1 MLTKFQIDTT
11 NLAVPAKLANS
22 IFLQDLS
29 KISGTDLVGQGRT
42 RQSLGLF
49 STYSVALLTAC
60 GRNEGG
66 STTCSVPRV
75 GFTFNPSSDLK
86 LGPTTAQGTLSTS
99 YQSQLRTYAA
109 VSTFV
114 AVAYIL
120 ASLLTV
126 LSCFTILLSRRIER
140 GVLASRI
147 ASGISALLLFAAT
160 VASIVT
166 FIRLRDA
173 FNSALGDSGVKATI
187 SSSAFALSAVAS
199 IASVVAFVFVILIR
213 TSGSGYRLP
222 SQRDK
227 RTAREGADNNETGT
241 MWQENRATG
250 AGIGLLGRVATWN
263 RPRYA
268 QLDGKKLLSA
278 YSRYHSPE
286 SDREGLID
294 PTRDNPLVHENDD
307 PRSLWENQ
315 RGKRNLDN
323 VSTAYG
329 SNAPRS

>member
-1 MLTKFQIDTT
+1 M
-11 NLAVPAKLANS
+11 
-22 IFLQDLS
+22 
-29 KISGTDLVGQGRT
+29 
-42 RQSLGLF
+42 GLF

-60 GRNEGG
+60 GQNDGG
-66 STTCSVPRV
+66 STTCSDPRV

-86 LGPTTAQGTLSTS
+86 LDPATAQGTLSTS
-99 YQSQLRTYAA
+99 YYSQLRTYTA

-126 LSCFTILLSRRIER
+126 LSCLAILLSRRFER
-140 GVLASRI
+140 AILASRI
-147 ASGISALLLFAAT
+147 ASGISAILLFAAT

-173 FNSALGDSGVKATI
+173 FNSALGDTGVKATI
-187 SSSAFALSAVAS
+187 SSSAFGLSAAASVAS
-199 IASVVAFVFVILIR
+199 IAAFVVLVLIR

-222 SQRDK
+222 YHREK
-227 RTAREGADNNETGT
+227 RTVREGADGNEAGT
-241 MWQENRATG
+241 MLRENRATG

-268 QLDGKKLLSA
+268 QLDGKKPLSG
-278 YSRYHSPE
+278 YSRDHSPE

-294 PTRDNPLVHENDD
+294 PARDNPLVHENDYH
-307 PRSLWENQ
+307 RSLWENQ
-315 RGKRNLDN
+315 RGRQNLDT